1 MIPLVCCIDDDKVAS
16 MIVQVTV
23 NKAEFCSD
31 FLIFQESEAAMVY
44 LKEQVRQLPENRRFP
59 DLIFLDL
66 NMPFLDGFE
75 FLEKYDKAC
84 FPHFP
89 QTSIVVVS
97 SSLDPQDRQKTL
109 AYSFVL
115 EFLSKPI
122 RLEHLEAIKKK
133 PSVERFFGE

>member
-1 MIPLVCCIDDDKVAS
+1 MIPLVYCIDDDNVAS
-16 MIVQVTV
+16 MIVNVTV
-23 NKAEFCSD
+23 KKAGFCSE
-31 FLIFQESEAAMVY
+31 FQVFQGSEAALLN
-44 LKEQVRQLPENRRFP
+44 LKEQVRQPIENRRFP

-75 FLEKYDKAC
+75 FLEKYAKAC

-89 QTSIVVVS
+89 QTGIVIVS

-109 AYSFVL
+109 AYPFVL

-122 RLEHLEAIKKK
+122 RLEHLEDIKKK
-133 PSVERFFGE
+133 PSVERFFVK